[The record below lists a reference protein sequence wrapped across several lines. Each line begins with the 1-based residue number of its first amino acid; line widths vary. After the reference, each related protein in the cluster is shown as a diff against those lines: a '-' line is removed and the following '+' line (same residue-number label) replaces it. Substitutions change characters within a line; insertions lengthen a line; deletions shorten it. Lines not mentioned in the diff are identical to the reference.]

1 MAEVVRKD
9 SIDEY
14 IVEYVGKLTKFIEE
28 LKKERDRQRESVIA
42 NRKQGFFTEADET
55 EFYFLINQYRINA
68 LTEWLMYPAFLRIKA
83 MTEPEIE
90 EYKAFLASKL
100 QVEQME
106 LELKVKECEKEKTD
120 LRDNNRKLTDDM
132 KQMERGTTSYD
143 QASRNIGSNSVQ
155 MSRLSREIGECERQ
169 IRLLGEQIETITK
182 LTPEEVKS
190 KIIAEKIKENAYTFE
205 QYYQKGLK
213 PEVQERNEIERAK
226 EKIACD
232 PQLADKYAAAVARF
246 NYNFGQLGKL
256 RLKVD
261 TGLYLPD
268 GLRKQLD
275 KMLHGKEKS
284 TPEQLID
291 YVKQYFSSYEQ
302 LVEDSRAFFDH
313 DMLEEIY
320 KQILEI
326 EEHRPNVDL
335 GLLRKHSDKISSTT
349 IKNLEYMVEQR
360 ERNEKPIWKAF
371 DKFVYGQPNDN
382 NKEIKR
388 QLESARDDLIE
399 WYSKLLGKLGANFTI
414 GEDGY
419 ALNGGTGNSVITD
432 LDSFL
437 KNIKELMNRLD
448 LAKLVYDTARE
459 RYTSEMSAAKKDI
472 EDIIKS
478 VSGLS
483 METVTKGE
491 YNDDERTVMHNLAD
505 VRTATKDTLAEAGMD
520 WAAADLSIETKKI
533 LDAAKESSET
543 DGNNPK
549 GDAVRESSETDG
561 NNPNGEA
568 AGESSKTDEYYPK
581 GEALDKLIDQLIA
594 KYNTDSDIETLEDS
608 SAKKH

>member
-28 LKKERDRQRESVIA
+28 LNKERDRQRESVIA
-42 NRKQGFFTEADET
+42 NRSQGFFKET
-55 EFYFLINQYRINA
+55 EEAEFYYLINQYRINA

-90 EYKAFLASKL
+90 EYKAFLVSKL

-120 LRDNNRKLTDDM
+120 LRDDNRKLTDDM
-132 KQMERGTTSYD
+132 EQMERGTTSYD
-143 QASRNIGSNSVQ
+143 QASRNFGSNSAR

-169 IRLLGEQIETITK
+169 IGSLGEQIEAITR

-213 PEVQERNEIERAK
+213 PEVQNRNEIERAK

-232 PQLADKYAAAVARF
+232 SQLADKYAAAVAKY

-261 TGLYLPD
+261 TGLSLPD

-275 KMLHGKEKS
+275 KMLQGDEKS

-291 YVKQYFSSYEQ
+291 YVKQYLSSYEK
-302 LVEDSRAFFDH
+302 LVEGSRAFFDY
-313 DMLEEIY
+313 DMLEGIY

-326 EEHRPNVDL
+326 EEHRPDVDL
-335 GLLRKHSDKISSTT
+335 DLLRKHSDKISSTT
-349 IKNLEYMVEQR
+349 IKNLGYMVEQR
-360 ERNEKPIWKAF
+360 KRNESPIWRSIDIAF
-371 DKFVYGQPNDN
+371 NGGVSDN

-388 QLESARDDLIE
+388 QLEFARDDLIE
-399 WYSKLLGKLGANFTI
+399 WYSKLLGKLGYSLTI
-414 GEDGY
+414 GKKGY
-419 ALNGGTGNSVITD
+419 EINGLTGNSVLTA

-437 KNIKELMNRLD
+437 KNIQELIDRLD
-448 LAKLVYDTARE
+448 LAKMVYDGALE
-459 RYTSEMSAAKKDI
+459 RYTSEVRAAKMDL
-472 EDIIKS
+472 EDIIKK
-478 VSGLS
+478 VSDLS

-505 VRTATKDTLAEAGMD
+505 VGTATKDSLAEAGMD
-520 WAAADLSIETKKI
+520 WADEDAKEVQKI

-543 DGNNPK
+543 DGN
-549 GDAVRESSETDG
+549 
-561 NNPNGEA
+561 
-568 AGESSKTDEYYPK
+568 YPK
-581 GEALDKLIDQLIA
+581 DEALDKLIDQLA
-594 KYNTDSDIETLEDS
+594 ANTGSDIETLEYS
-608 SAKKH
+608 PAKTH